1 MHSNTAVLFYIT
13 FQHSSIFNDKTWQKD
28 QRSVDEYFQHLTLT
42 DCGALRPTLTVMKCF
57 ALINTKVET
66 PMSGF
71 LEYRQ
76 TGVGNITSVSVG
88 RGTSTPP
95 AWLTLNLAVNDNEET
110 LTLSGGL
117 VSPALWPSRIWSCT
131 ELWSSSGLPAG
142 PLPRAGSARSPG
154 HPIHQKTTDNK
165 HDTKAAISS
174 AKIKLTTNNKSKAVS
189 VLSS

>member
-1 MHSNTAVLFYIT
+1 MVLTFAPTKDKVTQCTIPESQMHSNTAVLFYIT
-13 FQHSSIFNDKTWQKD
+13 FQHSSIFNDKTGQKD

-76 TGVGNITSVSVG
+76 TRVGNITSVSVG

-95 AWLTLNLAVNDNEET
+95 A
-110 LTLSGGL
+110 
-117 VSPALWPSRIWSCT
+117 
-131 ELWSSSGLPAG
+131 
-142 PLPRAGSARSPG
+142 
-154 HPIHQKTTDNK
+154 
-165 HDTKAAISS
+165 
-174 AKIKLTTNNKSKAVS
+174 
-189 VLSS
+189 

>member
-1 MHSNTAVLFYIT
+1 MTKLDKGPKKCGRIFSTSHSHRLWCLTTHSDSYEMLCSHKHKSGNSYVRFSWISADSCGKHNLCISWTWNVNT
-13 FQHSSIFNDKTWQKD
+13 SS
-28 QRSVDEYFQHLTLT
+28 
-42 DCGALRPTLTVMKCF
+42 M
-57 ALINTKVET
+57 INLKPNRE
-66 PMSGF
+66 
-71 LEYRQ
+71 
-76 TGVGNITSVSVG
+76 
-88 RGTSTPP
+88 
-95 AWLTLNLAVNDNEET
+95 AVNDNEET

-117 VSPALWPSRIWSCT
+117 VSPALWPARIWSCT

>member
-42 DCGALRPTLTVMKCF
+42 DCGALRPTLIVMKCF

-71 LEYRQ
+71 QEYRQ
-76 TGVGNITSVSVG
+76 TGVGNITSVS
-88 RGTSTPP
+88 
-95 AWLTLNLAVNDNEET
+95 ET

-131 ELWSSSGLPAG
+131 ELWSFSGLPAG